1 MEELVRLAKENL
13 APKAL
18 EQEGCRGML
27 ILTHAGSGRAI
38 AISLW
43 ESEEAMLAS
52 ESSDYMR
59 QQVEEVGRF
68 LEEAAPSTT
77 SYRVS
82 GTWLQANDG

>member
-1 MEELVRLAKENL
+1 MTAIFSDLKDKNVLVTGAN
-13 APKAL
+13 
-18 EQEGCRGML
+18 RG
-27 ILTHAGSGRAI
+27 IGRAI

-82 GTWLQANDG
+82 GTWLQTNDG